1 MSVKNRVYRN
11 KGILGGSVVK
21 NSPAMQ
27 EVQVWSLDQDNS
39 LEKEMATHSRILAWE
54 TLLQRGLV
62 DGIHNQL
69 DTT

>member
-27 EVQVWSLDQDNS
+27 EMQVGSLGQENP
-39 LEKEMATHSRILAWE
+39 LEDGMANHSNILSCK
-54 TLLQRGLV
+54 
-62 DGIHNQL
+62 IP
-69 DTT
+69 